1 MNKLALRQAA
11 LLVLIAMVLLVPAVM
26 GGWYVMRKH
35 ARAQDMLAQLES
47 RHARLLGLESQR
59 AELETARQRA
69 AALREQYV
77 YPATGDEA
85 QTGNQVQQKV
95 RDTMTAAGLQVISS
109 QVLPAKEEKGFDRI
123 RMVVNTEGEILGV
136 QSALAVLSS
145 QQPVIIIDELSIN
158 VMGALANN
166 NPKLPSRLSAH
177 FSLSVLRERP

>member
-1 MNKLALRQAA
+1 MKTLVLRRSA
-11 LLVLIAMVLLVPAVM
+11 LLACIAMVMLVPVAM
-26 GGWYVMRKH
+26 GGWYVMGKH
-35 ARAQDMLAQLES
+35 VRAQEMLAQLEP

-59 AELETARQRA
+59 ADLETVRQRA

-95 RDTMTAAGLQVISS
+95 RDTLTSAGLQVISS

-145 QQPVIIIDELSIN
+145 QQPVIIIDELN
-158 VMGALANN
+158 VNVVGALANN
-166 NPKLPSRLSAH
+166 SPKLPSRLSAH